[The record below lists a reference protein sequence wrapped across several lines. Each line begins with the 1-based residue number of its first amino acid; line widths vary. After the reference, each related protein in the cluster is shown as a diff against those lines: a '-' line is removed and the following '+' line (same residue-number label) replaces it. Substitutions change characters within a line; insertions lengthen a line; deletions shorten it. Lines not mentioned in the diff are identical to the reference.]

1 MRFLFSGMH
10 WAQRPPQRAWRR
22 VPSGSRHIFIV
33 PWLPFTSQF
42 CPFATVK
49 PVPERFIEKLPCGQ
63 LLEEKQSPACANL
76 TGVPFDVEK
85 ATSLVATSSVSGK
98 KRNLLKIKLVK
109 TISTAA
115 SILLKKSLSSLDFRL
130 RRETWRDAFNW
141 TSGVIG
147 QLVAIDVAEI
157 FCLVKSYVLL
167 RIGRRHREAKNRD

>member
-1 MRFLFSGMH
+1 MH

-22 VPSGSRHIFIV
+22 VPSGARHIFIV

-42 CPFATVK
+42 CPSATVK
-49 PVPERFIEKLPCGQ
+49 PVPERLIEKLPCGQ

-98 KRNLLKIKLVK
+98 NRNLLKIKLVK
-109 TISTAA
+109 TCSTDGW
-115 SILLKKSLSSLDFRL
+115 ILLKKGLSSFDFRL
-130 RRETWRDAFNW
+130 CCQTWRDAFNW

-147 QLVAIDVAEI
+147 QLVAIDEAEV
-157 FCLVKSYVLL
+157 FFLMKSYILL
-167 RIGRRHREAKNRD
+167 GIGRRHRVAKN